1 MRLHH
6 VQVGIPAGGEDTARR
21 FYRDGLGLVEVD
33 KPAALAGRGGA
44 WFRSEGGA
52 EIHLGVETDSRAPER
67 AHPALAVDSTA
78 ELEALGARLEGLG
91 FDVDWS
97 QRHNTATGPGG
108 FERFHTHD
116 PFGNRVEVVHLITEQ

>member
-6 VQVGIPAGGEDTARR
+6 VQVGIPSGGEEAGRR
-21 FYRDGLGLVEVD
+21 FYRDGLGMAEIE
-33 KPAALAGRGGA
+33 KPDELAKRGGA

-52 EIHLGVETDSRAPER
+52 EIHLGVEADRRPAER

-78 ELEALGARLEGLG
+78 ELEALAERLQGIG

-97 QRHNTATGPGG
+97 QRHNARR
-108 FERFHTHD
+108 FERFHTRD
-116 PFGNRVEVVHLITEQ
+116 PFGNRVEVVHEVTDR

>member
-6 VQVGIPAGGEDTARR
+6 VQVGIPAGGEDAARR
-21 FYRDGLGLVEVD
+21 FYRDGLGLAEVE

-44 WFRSEGGA
+44 WFRSGGGA
-52 EIHLGVETDSRAPER
+52 EIHLGVEDDPRPPER

-78 ELEALGARLEGLG
+78 ELEALGARLETLG
-91 FDVDWS
+91 FEVDWS
-97 QRHNTATGPGG
+97 QRHNAGT

-116 PFGNRVEVVHLITEQ
+116 PFGNRVEVVHEVTDQ